1 MKLGIVK
8 VVMEREVNA
17 YVIAC
22 SSTKEAVV
30 IDPGLPTKK
39 LADQVKGL
47 TVKYI
52 IATHCHPGHVAGK
65 DDLKTRSIQDHR
77 ERERTRYVSEGHRLG
92 DKKYSFASAH
102 LWAQRQWRAILA
114 QRAGK

>member
-30 IDPGLPTKK
+30 IDPGLPTIK
-39 LADQVKGL
+39 LADQV
-47 TVKYI
+47 
-52 IATHCHPGHVAGK
+52 
-65 DDLKTRSIQDHR
+65 
-77 ERERTRYVSEGHRLG
+77 
-92 DKKYSFASAH
+92 
-102 LWAQRQWRAILA
+102 
-114 QRAGK
+114 